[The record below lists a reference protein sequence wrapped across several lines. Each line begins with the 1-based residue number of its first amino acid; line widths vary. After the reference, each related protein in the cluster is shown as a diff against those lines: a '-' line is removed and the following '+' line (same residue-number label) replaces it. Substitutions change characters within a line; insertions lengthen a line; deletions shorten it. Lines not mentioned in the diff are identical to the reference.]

1 MRRDCFSDVVG
12 KVYLPAGPTGLWA
25 RFTWVI
31 ISFFYL
37 TISLEFL
44 FCSCFVYLIIFFI
57 FRKVRKTSVTW
68 VLVSLCASML
78 IFNLFFVFG
87 IENSNKNIK
96 TSNSETNNTDLNSN
110 VMLRQDTVVISN
122 PKCTAIAILLHYFGL
137 ATFVWMGLS
146 AAQLYFLLI
155 RTMKP
160 LPQHFILFNSL
171 IGWGKCLLL
180 HFLRNL
186 ILLKS
191 FNLNKHL
198 LKT

>member
-1 MRRDCFSDVVG
+1 MIGEYRRAFFFFFWLQCLTSLWGHWGGAYLAERYG
-12 KVYLPAGPTGLWA
+12 K
-25 RFTWVI
+25 
-31 ISFFYL
+31 FFL
-37 TISLEFL
+37 
-44 FCSCFVYLIIFFI
+44 
-57 FRKVRKTSVTW
+57 SVTW

-96 TSNSETNNTDLNSN
+96 TSNSETNNTDLSNN

-122 PKCTAIAILLHYFGL
+122 PRCTAIAILLHYFGL

>member
-1 MRRDCFSDVVG
+1 MSFC
-12 KVYLPAGPTGLWA
+12 YLL
-25 RFTWVI
+25 
-31 ISFFYL
+31 
-37 TISLEFL
+37 ISLEFL
-44 FCSCFVYLIIFFI
+44 FCSCFVYLIVFFI

-96 TSNSETNNTDLNSN
+96 TSTSDTSGTNLSN
-110 VMLRQDTVVISN
+110 NEMLRQDTVVVSN
-122 PKCTAIAILLHYFGL
+122 PKCTAVAVLLHYFGL

-171 IGWGKCLLL
+171 IGWGKSLLL
-180 HFLRNL
+180 HLLRNL
-186 ILLKS
+186 SLLKA
-191 FNLNKHL
+191 FNLSKPL
-198 LKT
+198 WKT